1 MSDSESDNESL
12 IGSDSDTSI
21 DNTPITKKINIG
33 ININPLNNNLGDDD
47 NDLDDDDEL
56 PDDDEEE
63 EEDEDGD
70 EKENFS
76 KIKKR
81 IGQGFD
87 NDVDIE
93 ADYENV
99 DDDEEVEEG
108 EEDDEP
114 SRKKS
119 KGKQSVNL
127 GNQNVNNSFDLN
139 YDENDDED
147 EDEEDDDENY
157 LQKFNKD
164 INKSYINEFHPEC
177 IIHNYEEVSAMS
189 HVVRDKD
196 GIIIDDL
203 HKTIPFLTKYERAR
217 ILGQRAKQIECGSR
231 PFVKVPENIVD
242 SYIIA
247 ELELKQKKI
256 PFVIRRPIPGGG
268 CEYWNI
274 KDLEIV
280 HF

>member
-12 IGSDSDTSI
+12 NGSDSDTSV

-33 ININPLNNNLGDDD
+33 MGINPLNNNLEDDD

-56 PDDDEEE
+56 PDDELPDDDELEEE
-63 EEDEDGD
+63 GD
-70 EKENFS
+70 FS

-81 IGQGFD
+81 VGYGFD
-87 NDVDIE
+87 NDVNNE
-93 ADYENV
+93 SDYE
-99 DDDEEVEEG
+99 EEG
-108 EEDDEP
+108 EEEEGEEEEDP

-139 YDENDDED
+139 YDENEDEE

-177 IIHNYEEVSAMS
+177 IIHNYEEVSALS
-189 HVVRDKD
+189 HVVKDKN

-268 CEYWNI
+268 CEYWNL
-274 KDLEIV
+274 KDLEMV

>member
-1 MSDSESDNESL
+1 MSDSDESDNESL
-12 IGSDSDTSI
+12 NGSDSDTSVN
-21 DNTPITKKINIG
+21 NTPITKKIS
-33 ININPLNNNLGDDD
+33 INPLNSNLGEDD
-47 NDLDDDDEL
+47 NDLDDDEL

-63 EEDEDGD
+63 VVEEEDEVED
-70 EKENFS
+70 ELPKTKN
-76 KIKKR
+76 R
-81 IGQGFD
+81 VGYGFD
-87 NDVDIE
+87 NDVNAE
-93 ADYENV
+93 SDYEEEE
-99 DDDEEVEEG
+99 DEEDEEEEG
-108 EEDDEP
+108 EES

-139 YDENDDED
+139 YDENED
-147 EDEEDDDENY
+147 EDDDEEDEDENY

-177 IIHNYEEVSAMS
+177 IIHNYEEVAAMS
-189 HVVRDKD
+189 HVVRDKN

-217 ILGQRAKQIECGSR
+217 ILGQRAKQIECGSK
-231 PFVKVPENIVD
+231 PFVQVPENIVD

-247 ELELKQKKI
+247 EFELKQKKI

-268 CEYWNI
+268 CEYWNLR
-274 KDLEIV
+274 DLEIV

>member
-1 MSDSESDNESL
+1 MSDSDESDNESL
-12 IGSDSDTSI
+12 NGSDSDTSI
-21 DNTPITKKINIG
+21 DNTPITKKINI
-33 ININPLNNNLGDDD
+33 NPLNNNLGKED

-56 PDDDEEE
+56 PDDDDDEEDLEEE
-63 EEDEDGD
+63 QDETKD
-70 EKENFS
+70 FS
-76 KIKKR
+76 NIKKR

-87 NDVDIE
+87 NDVDNE
-93 ADYENV
+93 SEYEDV
-99 DDDEEVEEG
+99 DEENEG
-108 EEDDEP
+108 EEDEEP

-119 KGKQSVNL
+119 KEKQSVNL

-139 YDENDDED
+139 YDE
-147 EDEEDDDENY
+147 EDEEDDDDENY

-177 IIHNYEEVSAMS
+177 IIHNYEEVAAMS
-189 HVVRDKD
+189 HVVKDKN

-268 CEYWNI
+268 CEYWNLR
-274 KDLEIV
+274 DLEIV

>member
-1 MSDSESDNESL
+1 M
-12 IGSDSDTSI
+12 
-21 DNTPITKKINIG
+21 
-33 ININPLNNNLGDDD
+33 
-47 NDLDDDDEL
+47 DDDDEL
-56 PDDDEEE
+56 PDDDDDEEDLEEE
-63 EEDEDGD
+63 QDETKD
-70 EKENFS
+70 FS
-76 KIKKR
+76 NIKKR

-87 NDVDIE
+87 NDVDNE
-93 ADYENV
+93 SEYEDV
-99 DDDEEVEEG
+99 DEENEG
-108 EEDDEP
+108 EEDEEP

-119 KGKQSVNL
+119 KEKQSVNL

-139 YDENDDED
+139 YDE
-147 EDEEDDDENY
+147 EDEEDDDDENY

-177 IIHNYEEVSAMS
+177 IIHNYEEVAAMS
-189 HVVRDKD
+189 HVVKDKN

-268 CEYWNI
+268 CEYWNLR
-274 KDLEIV
+274 DLEIV

>member
-12 IGSDSDTSI
+12 NGSDSDTSV
-21 DNTPITKKINIG
+21 DNTPITKKIT
-33 ININPLNNNLGDDD
+33 INPLNNNLGDED

-56 PDDDEEE
+56 PDDDAEEEEIEVEEEEDDFSKIKRVGYGKGDEDSDYEEE
-63 EEDEDGD
+63 EEEG
-70 EKENFS
+70 
-76 KIKKR
+76 
-81 IGQGFD
+81 
-87 NDVDIE
+87 
-93 ADYENV
+93 
-99 DDDEEVEEG
+99 EG
-108 EEDDEP
+108 EEEEDP
-114 SRKKS
+114 SRKKT

-139 YDENDDED
+139 YEENED
-147 EDEEDDDENY
+147 EDEEEEDEDENY

-177 IIHNYEEVSAMS
+177 IIHNYEEVSALS
-189 HVVRDKD
+189 HVVKDKN

-268 CEYWNI
+268 CEYWNL

>member
-12 IGSDSDTSI
+12 NGSESDTSV
-21 DNTPITKKINIG
+21 DNTPITKKINI
-33 ININPLNNNLGDDD
+33 NPLNNNLVEDD

-63 EEDEDGD
+63 VVEEEEEAD
-70 EKENFS
+70 FS
-76 KIKKR
+76 NIKKR
-81 IGQGFD
+81 VGYGFD
-87 NDVDIE
+87 NDVNAE
-93 ADYENV
+93 SDYE
-99 DDDEEVEEG
+99 EED
-108 EEDDEP
+108 EEDDEEEEGDS

-139 YDENDDED
+139 YDENEDED
-147 EDEEDDDENY
+147 EDEEDDENY

-177 IIHNYEEVSAMS
+177 IIHNYEEVAAMS
-189 HVVRDKD
+189 HVVRDKN

-217 ILGQRAKQIECGSR
+217 ILGQRAKQIECGSK
-231 PFVKVPENIVD
+231 PFVQVPENIVD

-247 ELELKQKKI
+247 EFELKQKKI

-268 CEYWNI
+268 CEYWNLR
-274 KDLEIV
+274 DLEIV

>member
-1 MSDSESDNESL
+1 MSDSDESDNESL
-12 IGSDSDTSI
+12 NGSDSDTSI
-21 DNTPITKKINIG
+21 DNTPITKKINI
-33 ININPLNNNLGDDD
+33 NPLNNNLGEED

-56 PDDDEEE
+56 PDDDDEEDLEEE
-63 EEDEDGD
+63 PDETKD
-70 EKENFS
+70 FS
-76 KIKKR
+76 NIKKR

-87 NDVDIE
+87 NDVEIE
-93 ADYENV
+93 Y
-99 DDDEEVEEG
+99 DED
-108 EEDDEP
+108 EDEDGDGDEDEDEEP

-127 GNQNVNNSFDLN
+127 GNQNVNNSFDMN
-139 YDENDDED
+139 YDENEDDDDDED
-147 EDEEDDDENY
+147 EDENY

-189 HVVRDKD
+189 HVVRDKN

-217 ILGQRAKQIECGSR
+217 ILGQRAKQIECGSK

-268 CEYWNI
+268 CEYWNLR
-274 KDLEIV
+274 DLEIV

>member
-12 IGSDSDTSI
+12 NGSDSDTSV
-21 DNTPITKKINIG
+21 DNIPITKKINI
-33 ININPLNNNLGDDD
+33 NPLTNNLGEDD

-56 PDDDEEE
+56 PDDDADEEAVEEDE
-63 EEDEDGD
+63 EEDE
-70 EKENFS
+70 FT
-76 KIKKR
+76 KIKR
-81 IGQGFD
+81 IGYGKGNED
-87 NDVDIE
+87 S
-93 ADYENV
+93 DYEE
-99 DDDEEVEEG
+99 DEEEG
-108 EEDDEP
+108 EEGDEEDEDP
-114 SRKKS
+114 SRKKT

-139 YDENDDED
+139 YEENDDE
-147 EDEEDDDENY
+147 EEEEEDDDENY

-177 IIHNYEEVSAMS
+177 IIHNYEEVSALS
-189 HVVRDKD
+189 HVVKDKD

-217 ILGQRAKQIECGSR
+217 ILGQRAKQIESGSK

-268 CEYWNI
+268 CEYWNLR
-274 KDLEIV
+274 DLEIV

>member
-1 MSDSESDNESL
+1 MSDSDESDNESL
-12 IGSDSDTSI
+12 NGSDSDTSV

-33 ININPLNNNLGDDD
+33 SINPLNNNLDEDD
-47 NDLDDDDEL
+47 NDLEDDEL
-56 PDDDEEE
+56 PDDDAEDDELPDDDDEKEDLSNIKKRVGYGKDGEDSDYEEE
-63 EEDEDGD
+63 EEDE
-70 EKENFS
+70 
-76 KIKKR
+76 
-81 IGQGFD
+81 
-87 NDVDIE
+87 
-93 ADYENV
+93 
-99 DDDEEVEEG
+99 
-108 EEDDEP
+108 EEDEEP

-127 GNQNVNNSFDLN
+127 GNQNVNNSFDIN
-139 YDENDDED
+139 YAENEDDDED
-147 EDEEDDDENY
+147 EEEDDDENY

-177 IIHNYEEVSAMS
+177 IIHNYEEVAALS
-189 HVVRDKD
+189 HVVKD
-196 GIIIDDL
+196 NNGIIIDDL

-268 CEYWNI
+268 CEYWNL
-274 KDLEIV
+274 KDLEII

>member
-1 MSDSESDNESL
+1 MSDSDESDNESL
-12 IGSDSDTSI
+12 NGSDSDTSV
-21 DNTPITKKINIG
+21 DNTPITKKINI
-33 ININPLNNNLGDDD
+33 NPLNNKLGEED

-56 PDDDEEE
+56 PDDDVEEE
-63 EEDEDGD
+63 EEVEEDEDD
-70 EKENFS
+70 FS
-76 KIKKR
+76 KIKRVGYGK
-81 IGQGFD
+81 GD
-87 NDVDIE
+87 E
-93 ADYENV
+93 ESDYEDDDDGDE
-99 DDDEEVEEG
+99 DDDE
-108 EEDDEP
+108 DP
-114 SRKKS
+114 SRKKT

-127 GNQNVNNSFDLN
+127 GNQNVNNSFDMN
-139 YDENDDED
+139 YDENEDED
-147 EDEEDDDENY
+147 EDEEDEDENY

-177 IIHNYEEVSAMS
+177 IIHNYEEVAAMS
-189 HVVRDKD
+189 HVVKDKN

-268 CEYWNI
+268 CEYWNLR
-274 KDLEIV
+274 DLEIV

>member
-12 IGSDSDTSI
+12 NGSDSDTSV
-21 DNTPITKKINIG
+21 DNTPITKKINGIG
-33 ININPLNNNLGDDD
+33 INPLNNNLDDED
-47 NDLDDDDEL
+47 NDLNDDDEL
-56 PDDDEEE
+56 PDDDVEEE
-63 EEDEDGD
+63 EEEVEEDEDD
-70 EKENFS
+70 FS
-76 KIKKR
+76 KIKRVGYGK
-81 IGQGFD
+81 G
-87 NDVDIE
+87 
-93 ADYENV
+93 
-99 DDDEEVEEG
+99 DEESDYDEEDEEEEEEEEG
-108 EEDDEP
+108 DS

-139 YDENDDED
+139 YDENENEDHDDD
-147 EDEEDDDENY
+147 DDDDENY
-157 LQKFNKD
+157 LQKFNTD

-177 IIHNYEEVSAMS
+177 IIHNYEEVSALS
-189 HVVRDKD
+189 HVVKDKN

-217 ILGQRAKQIECGSR
+217 ILGQRAKQIECGSK

-268 CEYWNI
+268 CEYWNL
-274 KDLEIV
+274 KDLEMV